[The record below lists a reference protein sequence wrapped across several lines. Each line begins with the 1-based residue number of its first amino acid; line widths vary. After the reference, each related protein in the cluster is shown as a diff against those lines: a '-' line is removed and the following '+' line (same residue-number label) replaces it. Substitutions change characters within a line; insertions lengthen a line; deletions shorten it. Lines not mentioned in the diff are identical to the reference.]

1 MLNVEAL
8 VFAVVWALL
17 AVAGW
22 VLGGLYVGAALSVG
36 LLVIVMGTS
45 SIVLSKT
52 GDLARERQVRWA
64 ILAAAAIALVVWLNV

>member
-8 VFAVVWALL
+8 AFAAAWALL
-17 AVAGW
+17 AVVGG

-36 LLVIVMGTS
+36 LLVVVMGTS

-52 GDLARERQVRWA
+52 GDLVRERQVRWG
-64 ILAAAAIALVVWLNV
+64 ILAAAAIALIGWLSV